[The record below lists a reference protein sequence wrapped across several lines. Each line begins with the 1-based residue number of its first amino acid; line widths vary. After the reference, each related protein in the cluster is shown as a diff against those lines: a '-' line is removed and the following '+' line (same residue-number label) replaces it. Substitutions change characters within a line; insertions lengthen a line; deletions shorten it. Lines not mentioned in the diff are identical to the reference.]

1 MRRTMSH
8 TSTTGVLREMKLHI
22 DADACTGHGRCY
34 VLAPEV
40 FEPDDEGHSVG
51 LFDEIPD
58 ELLDKARLA
67 VANCPESA
75 ITITD
80 D

>member
-1 MRRTMSH
+1 MQPRIDP
-8 TSTTGVLREMKLHI
+8 TSTDGGRCEMKLHI

-40 FEPDDEGHSVG
+40 FEHDDEGHSVG
-51 LFDEIPD
+51 LVDDIPD
-58 ELLDKARLA
+58 DLLDKARLA
-67 VANCPESA
+67 AANCPESA
-75 ITITD
+75 ITISD

>member
-1 MRRTMSH
+1 MR
-8 TSTTGVLREMKLHI
+8 LRI

-40 FEPDDEGHSVG
+40 FDPDDEGHSVG
-51 LFDEIPD
+51 LVDDIPE

-67 VANCPESA
+67 AANCPESA
-75 ITITD
+75 ITIID

>member
-1 MRRTMSH
+1 MRPTMTH
-8 TSTTGVLREMKLHI
+8 TSTDGGHCEMKLHI
-22 DADACTGHGRCY
+22 DADACPGHGRCY

-51 LFDEIPD
+51 LVDDIPD
-58 ELLDKARLA
+58 ELLEKARLA
-67 VANCPESA
+67 AANCPESA
-75 ITITD
+75 ITISD

>member
-1 MRRTMSH
+1 
-8 TSTTGVLREMKLHI
+8 MKLHI

-51 LFDEIPD
+51 LVDVIPD
-58 ELLDKARLA
+58 DLLDKARLA
-67 VANCPESA
+67 AANCPEGA
-75 ITITD
+75 ITISD

>member
-1 MRRTMSH
+1 MTN
-8 TSTTGVLREMKLHI
+8 TSTSATGVHREMKLLI

-51 LFDEIPD
+51 LVDEIPAD
-58 ELLDKARLA
+58 LLDKARLA
-67 VANCPESA
+67 AANCPESA
-75 ITITD
+75 ITISEE
-80 D
+80 

>member
-1 MRRTMSH
+1 MTH

-22 DADACTGHGRCY
+22 DAEACTGHGRCY

-51 LFDEIPD
+51 LVDDIPD
-58 ELLDKARLA
+58 ALLDKARLA
-67 VANCPESA
+67 AANCPESA
-75 ITITD
+75 ITISD